1 MTDHLTRA
9 EEVFE
14 RESAHKKSI
23 SSTFEEL
30 ESLRDQKGLSTAVK
44 SEALLVSLSEPSR
57 LLKWAETIEKASA
70 GIDVDLIKLGQRIK
84 ACDVDID
91 KEGDRRV
98 EAEKLRIGLLEKLDL
113 NRHTIEKREVDV
125 AVVKKNLENAK
136 SQHHDLITSK
146 VELNLQRREAES
158 STRHR
163 VDQLALVKKGYEMLK
178 RQLKKKVNIANGV
191 KLVLIPLSSQ
201 VYDQEVML
209 KTYASDLDDKR
220 NQITA
225 MKADVNFNMMQ
236 FLQMDGIE
244 KEKRIVSTFPL
255 LFSCRESVLSLASPP
270 SFLLPHCNFVTHSIT
285 KSPQAG
291 NIIISISFQ
300 SLSPDT
306 GTQPVCLGGRGSGGR
321 CPANASRG

>member
-9 EEVFE
+9 DEVFE

-30 ESLRDQKGLSTAVK
+30 ESLREQKGASTAAK

-70 GIDVDLIKLGQRIK
+70 GIDADLNKLAQKIK
-84 ACDVDID
+84 ACDADID
-91 KEGDRRV
+91 KEGDRRA

-146 VELNLQRREAES
+146 VELNLQRKEVES
-158 STRHR
+158 ATRHR

-201 VYDQEVML
+201 LYDQEMIL
-209 KTYASDLDDKR
+209 KTYASDLEDKK
-220 NQITA
+220 NQIIT
-225 MKADVNFNMMQ
+225 MKTDVSFNMMQ
-236 FLQMDGIE
+236 FLQMDGLE
-244 KEKRIVSTFPL
+244 KEKRIVSNYL
-255 LFSCRESVLSLASPP
+255 LL
-270 SFLLPHCNFVTHSIT
+270 
-285 KSPQAG
+285 
-291 NIIISISFQ
+291 
-300 SLSPDT
+300 
-306 GTQPVCLGGRGSGGR
+306 CLQ
-321 CPANASRG
+321 CL